1 MKDRILR
8 ALTILK
14 EKRKCLVY
22 YTLACI
28 VPALLWFIVF
38 AKPHITQ
45 GGYTP
50 LTSDLNGQYV
60 SFLMYFRNAI
70 LHGDSLLF
78 TFSGLLG
85 TDTASMIGYYLMSPL
100 NLLVLAF
107 PADRIA
113 RAIFWII
120 SLKVVLAGFTAS
132 VFFGKKRGYDLK
144 CLIFSTTYAL
154 SGYVFAYFMHIM
166 WLDSIYMLP
175 LIALGIE
182 KLVKDGK
189 KPFYIIT
196 LAYTFIT
203 CYYTGY
209 MAAGFSLL
217 YFFYL
222 LFTEEKKLKSGFIKG
237 ISFFSSSIIAALISA
252 AVLVPALLSQYGSR
266 GENLP
271 QEPIVRTAAQMIS
284 RLFTG
289 AYSAKEFSEGA
300 PHIYSGM
307 LVLFLV
313 ILFFMPQKEKRNK
326 RTIFATAVL
335 VSLFILSFSIDQL
348 DIVWHIFAQPHSFL
362 HRYAFV
368 FVFVM
373 ILIAERTF
381 SEEIKKVSIAGI
393 IFADLIVAG
402 MYAAVL
408 IMKVKAVNEI
418 LLHLDLLSVIVIS
431 LLMFFFITKENKN
444 RNYAFAVI
452 AAIQLIMIAVNGFV
466 YVSVYQFD
474 DHSAE
479 GYYDFVKPMIDRVNE
494 YDSGFYRIEKSFFNT
509 NNDAMMMSYNGF
521 SHFSS
526 ADKYFVRN
534 FMADLGY
541 NRNYFWIYYD
551 KGATIAGDSLL
562 GMKYFLSKDP
572 YDNFKVVDTV
582 NDMKIYENPY
592 ALPLGFLSDPGISS
606 LKLDHEAPFTNQQMI
621 YNALLGEEEDF
632 FHTYDNYSMDISKNL
647 TWTVQDDGSNMFVR
661 ESEDEEGIIT
671 ICFTAEDSNPAFLFL
686 SSVYEPN
693 VIVLVN
699 GVNLGSYL
707 STYHQGV
714 LPIGSFKPGSEV
726 EIKVSLVKLHAGFE
740 NPQIAS
746 IDMDKFAAVS
756 QRLQQGGWNVLEHNS
771 MYIKAE
777 VSAESDKLVFTSIP
791 YFDGWKVYV
800 DGAETKTSKVCD
812 TLLAFP
818 VQKGDHLI
826 EMKYEAAG
834 VIPGILLSVFGV
846 ALLVTIILWEK
857 GSIRPRKKPKSIEDS

>member
-1 MKDRILR
+1 MKDKILR
-8 ALTILK
+8 ALNILK

-28 VPALLWFIVF
+28 VPAVLWFIVF

-45 GGYTP
+45 GSYTL

-70 LHGDSLLF
+70 LHGDGLLF

-100 NLLVLAF
+100 NWLVLAF

-120 SLKVVLAGFTAS
+120 SVKVILAGFTAS

-182 KLVKDGK
+182 KLVKEGK
-189 KPFYIIT
+189 KPVYIIA

-222 LFTEEKKLKSGFIKG
+222 LFTEEKKLKSGFIKCV
-237 ISFFSSSIIAALISA
+237 SFFSSSIIAALISA
-252 AVLVPALLSQYGSR
+252 AVLVPTLLSQYGSR
-266 GENLP
+266 GEVLP

-313 ILFFMPQKEKRNK
+313 ILFFMPQKEKRSK
-326 RTIFATAVL
+326 RTIIATAVL
-335 VSLFILSFSIDQL
+335 VLLFILSFSIDQL

-373 ILIAERTF
+373 ILLAERTF
-381 SEEIKKVSIAGI
+381 SEDLKKVRIAGV
-393 IFADLIVAG
+393 IFADLIIAG

-408 IMKVKAVNEI
+408 IMKVQAVNQI
-418 LLHLDLLSVIVIS
+418 LLHLDLLSVIAIS
-431 LLMFFFITKENKN
+431 LLLFFFITKENKN
-444 RNYAFAVI
+444 RNYAFAII
-452 AAIQLIMIAVNGFV
+452 AAIQLVMIAVNGFV

-479 GYYDFVKPMIDRVNE
+479 GFYDFVKPMIDRVNE

-562 GMKYFLSKDP
+562 GMKYFLSKDS
-572 YDNFKVVDTV
+572 YDYFKVVDTI
-582 NDMKIYENPY
+582 NDMKIYENPF
-592 ALPLGFLSDPGISS
+592 ALPLGFLSDPGVAD
-606 LKLDHEAPFTNQQMI
+606 LKLDHEAPFTNQQKI
-621 YNALLGEEEDF
+621 YNALLGEEENF
-632 FHTYDNYSMDISKNL
+632 FHTYDNYTMDISKNL
-647 TWTVQDDGSNMFVR
+647 TWSIQDDGSNMFVR

-671 ICFTAEDSNPAFLFL
+671 IRFTAEDGNPAFLFL

-714 LPIGSFKPGSEV
+714 LPLGSFEPGSEV

-756 QRLQQGGWNVLEHNS
+756 QRLQQGGWNVLEHSS
-771 MYIKAE
+771 MYIKALI
-777 VSAESDKLVFTSIP
+777 SADSDKLMVTSIP

-800 DGAETKTSKVCD
+800 DGVETKTSKVCD

-818 VQKGDHLI
+818 VQEGDHLI

-834 VIPGILLSVFGV
+834 VIPGITLSAAGV
-846 ALLVTIILWEK
+846 ALLVLVILREK
-857 GSIRPRKKPKSIEDS
+857 KSSSPKKTRKELVDS